1 MAKVIVWTQAYNA
14 EKTLRRA
21 MDSILQQTY
30 PDLEYYVLDN
40 GSADR
45 TGEIIAEY
53 AKEDPRVIPLRRKE
67 NSLFATKEFLPDI
80 FRKLDAEWFVWCDAD
95 DRYDTTFLE
104 KMVRFAETN
113 HLDVA
118 ACGYRQ
124 IDGQTEEV
132 LKERTIEQPL
142 IITGDGFH
150 EKFVEYRGFIV
161 GFWGRVIKTSIVK
174 EIWQGFWINSSNTNK
189 MLAYSDCSFSM
200 KCFKAGKRCGIYPE
214 AMYDYYQYNTS
225 LIHTTMAVDL
235 EGYTKYYYATE
246 EYIKSFGPISK
257 RNQAFLYAIYLSL
270 FEEAF
275 QKMESLKISPD
286 KKIAYL
292 EQMLDKQELLQA
304 LSHKNQG
311 EFRILKFKGQLIG
324 RVREYLLQLKD
335 MMTDHT
341 PADQVLHQLDTLWTK
356 ANA

>member
-40 GSADR
+40 GSPDR

-53 AKEDPRVIPLRRKE
+53 AKEDPRVIPLQRKE
-67 NSLFATKEFLPDI
+67 NSLCASEEFLPDI
-80 FRKLDAEWFVWCDAD
+80 FQKSDAEWFVWCDAD

-104 KMVRFAETN
+104 KMVQFAETN
-113 HLDVA
+113 HLDIA

-161 GFWGRVIKTSIVK
+161 GFWGRVIKTSISK
-174 EIWQGFWINSSNTNK
+174 KFWLGSSNK
-189 MLAYSDCSFSM
+189 RELFAYSDCIFSM
-200 KCFKAGKRCGIYPE
+200 KCFQTGKRCGIYPE
-214 AMYDYYQYNTS
+214 AMYDYYQYQTS
-225 LIHTTMAVDL
+225 LIHSTMAVDP

-257 RNQAFLYAIYLSL
+257 RNRAFLYAIYLSL
-270 FEEAF
+270 FEETF
-275 QKMESLKISPD
+275 RRIDNLEISPG

-304 LSHKNQG
+304 LSHKNPG
-311 EFRILKFKGQLIG
+311 EFRILASKEQLVD
-324 RVREYLLQLKD
+324 RVREYLLQLKN
-335 MMTDHT
+335 MTTDHS
-341 PADQVLHQLDTLWTK
+341 ADKVLHQLDTLWSE